1 MSILP
6 LEVMGPE
13 TLSPKNLIIFSK
25 PKVGKTEL
33 VSKLDKCLIL
43 DFEKGSSFITGYKIQ
58 IDSVD
63 TLKKVGAEIKK
74 YRDEHNGAYPYNY
87 AAIDTTTS
95 LEELGSVYGEQLY
108 SKTIPGK
115 NWFKKGPD
123 GKLAEDS
130 GKRKYG
136 NLASMPEG
144 AGWLWIREGTIQL
157 INFIQTFAPRIIL
170 LAHIKEIYLEKDGA
184 TFTASDIDLGGKLKR
199 IVTSNSDAIG
209 YMYRKGDKNIISFKT
224 KEEVACGARPS
235 HLRNK
240 EIIISELTEEGI
252 TTNWNQIFID

>member
-6 LEVMGPE
+6 LEIVGPD

-43 DFEKGSSFITGYKIQ
+43 DFEKGSSFISGYKIQ
-58 IDSVD
+58 VESVEH
-63 TLKKVGAEIKK
+63 LKKIGAEIKK
-74 YRDEHNGAYPYNY
+74 YREDNGKSPYNY
-87 AAIDTTTS
+87 VAIDTTTS
-95 LEELGSVYGEQLY
+95 LEEMGCIYGEQLY
-108 SKTIPGK
+108 SKTAPGK
-115 NWFKKGPD
+115 NWFKKGAD

-136 NLASMPEG
+136 NLAGMPEG
-144 AGWLWIREGTIQL
+144 AGYLWIREGTMQL

-170 LAHIKEIYLEKDGA
+170 LAHIKEIYLEKDGT

-199 IVTSNSDAIG
+199 IVTSASDAIG
-209 YMYRKGDKNIISFKT
+209 YMYRKGNKNILTFKT
-224 KEEVACGARPS
+224 KEDVACGARPS

-240 EIIISELTEEGI
+240 ELVISEYTEEGL
-252 TTNWNQIFID
+252 TTNWNEIYID